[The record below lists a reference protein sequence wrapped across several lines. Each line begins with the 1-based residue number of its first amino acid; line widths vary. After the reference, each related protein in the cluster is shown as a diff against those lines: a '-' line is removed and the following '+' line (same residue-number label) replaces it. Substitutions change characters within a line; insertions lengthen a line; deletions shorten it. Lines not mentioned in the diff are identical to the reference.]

1 MLDLLKD
8 EAFLKPAAAIL
19 ALVLMLGLLRRINK
33 ILLIVGIS
41 VITILY
47 FLYNRPPWLETIWQ
61 NFQI

>member
-19 ALVLMLGLLRRINK
+19 ALILMLGMLRRINK
-33 ILLIVGIS
+33 ILLVVGIA

-47 FLYNRPPWLETIWQ
+47 FLYNRPPWLESIWR